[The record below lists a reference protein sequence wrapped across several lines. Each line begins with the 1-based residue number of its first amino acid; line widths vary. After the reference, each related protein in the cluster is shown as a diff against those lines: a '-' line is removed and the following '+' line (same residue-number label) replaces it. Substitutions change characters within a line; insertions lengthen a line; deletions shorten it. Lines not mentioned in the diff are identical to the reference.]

1 MSVEFVHASYKYNE
15 SDHGEVSNIQVQLS
29 VPIAK
34 PLEVFYNGSKI
45 S

>member
-1 MSVEFVHASYKYNE
+1 MSVEFVHTSYKYNE
-15 SDHGEVSNIQVQLS
+15 SDGEVSNIHVQLS

-34 PLEVFYNGSKI
+34 SLEVFYNGGEI